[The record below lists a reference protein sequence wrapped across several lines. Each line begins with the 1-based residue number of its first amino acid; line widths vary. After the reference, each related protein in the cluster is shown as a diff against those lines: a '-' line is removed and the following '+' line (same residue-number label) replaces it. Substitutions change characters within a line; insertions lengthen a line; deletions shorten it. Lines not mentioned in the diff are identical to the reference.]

1 MTVRKLTSA
10 DVEQAKLVR
19 ALGWETVVNNEHI
32 GREDAIANSCKPM
45 KNVSDFRVWGA
56 FTGDGTLSTTL
67 DEMRHELR
75 LDGGW
80 YRSCAIGGVVTRPD
94 MRRMGA
100 VRESLDVL
108 FEYMH
113 EEGIPFSTLLPFD
126 VPFYRMFGYEGIYRI
141 CNISMPVRSLSR
153 YRCDI
158 RRISELGG
166 ENSLPELNA
175 FYEKHTGDMNMALRR
190 DKLLWSRVVNFDP
203 GADRRYTYVCHG
215 EGGAL
220 SGYMSF
226 RPELIDGVKT
236 MKVTELL
243 YDGRD
248 SLCELLGFIY
258 TFVAHYDRV
267 LFFELPL
274 SLDFYLML
282 DDYNTT
288 VYEQRICNM
297 LRVGDAETALAA
309 KRYPVREGRFSIKV
323 EDKLDWNR
331 GIYDVEF
338 GGGESRV
345 TKRVSGDYDIAV
357 DERALAR
364 LVFGEEALFADAMRL
379 VPNIE
384 VSGNRETLNEV
395 FVRRPLFHTDFY

>member
-1 MTVRKLTSA
+1 MTVRVLTPD
-10 DVEQAKLVR
+10 DVSQAQLVGS
-19 ALGWETVVNNEHI
+19 LGWESTVSPEHI
-32 GREDAIANSCKPM
+32 DDGDFLENNGKPM
-45 KNVSDFRVWGA
+45 EKASDATMWGA
-56 FTGDGTLSTTL
+56 FTEDGVLSTTFS
-67 DEMRHELR
+67 ELCHSIR

-100 VRESLDVL
+100 VRECMNAM
-108 FEYMH
+108 FAHMH
-113 EEGIPFSTLLPFD
+113 EDRIPFSTLLPFD

-158 RRISELGG
+158 SRIEELGG
-166 ENSLPELNA
+166 EKALPELNG
-175 FYEKHTGDMNMALRR
+175 FYERVAGDMNMTILR
-190 DKLLWSRVVNFDP
+190 DKVLWSRIVNLEP
-203 GADRRYTYVCHG
+203 RTSRKYTYLCRSRD
-215 EGGAL
+215 GGL

-226 RPELIDGVKT
+226 LPEYNGGVKT
-236 MKVTELL
+236 MKVVEFV

-248 SLCELLGFIY
+248 SLENLLGFIH
-258 TFVAHYDRV
+258 TFAAHYDRV

-274 SLDFYLML
+274 SLDFYLTL
-282 DDYNTT
+282 DDYNSIT
-288 VYEQRICNM
+288 YEQKICNM

-345 TKRVSGDYDIAV
+345 TKRDSGNHDIAV

-364 LVFGEEALFADAMRL
+364 LVFGEEALFADAMRF